1 MAIDSRTRD
10 DALRSMTARHRRAL
24 INVASRYECDVRDIE
39 EMVADVFEL
48 ANRHLDMLL
57 DASDAHVRNWLL
69 RCVRFLAINHVRRA
83 LTRKRAF
90 TQLARDPLPLS
101 PPAEDEYMEFEETQA
116 AAALSRQ
123 VAEAMMSLEVPL
135 RTAPVM
141 NARGANSAEIGAALG
156 TTANGARKRLQR
168 AREALRAAY
177 AANATLT
184 HKGDGRAVSPRAA
197 TT

>member
-1 MAIDSRTRD
+1 
-10 DALRSMTARHRRAL
+10 
-24 INVASRYECDVRDIE
+24 
-39 EMVADVFEL
+39 
-48 ANRHLDMLL
+48 
-57 DASDAHVRNWLL
+57 
-69 RCVRFLAINHVRRA
+69 
-83 LTRKRAF
+83 
-90 TQLARDPLPLS
+90 
-101 PPAEDEYMEFEETQA
+101 MEFEETQA

-135 RTAPVM
+135 RTALVM